1 MKIAFDAA
9 YPPATVP
16 AGATTACI
24 YAGGDT
30 PNPIR
35 TPTDVPVYALVRYW
49 LPVWVR
55 SNPHPTQGGV
65 DAGQMVN
72 WLNLAGAQHGITTVL
87 DMETAVTP
95 AYVTAYGA
103 AMHAAGLR
111 VLVYG
116 SRDYV
121 LKNPALNGYF
131 VADPGWQPG
140 HAPPGTAVAVQ
151 YAYAGSYDL
160 SWITDTVSLWD
171 RHPPARTTTPPTST
185 PTPTSTSTPTQAKRT
200 TVVTLKTIHGHGW
213 LPLPATTWSRI
224 CVCGPNPDVV
234 GYYGVVPMVA
244 YVSITPGPHSPY
256 GVVVFV
262 GPDGTWSVILD

>member
-35 TPTDVPVYALVRYW
+35 TPTDVAVYAQVRYW

-55 SNPHPTQGGV
+55 SNPTPTQGGP

-95 AYVTAYGA
+95 AYVTAYGD
-103 AMHAAGLR
+103 AMHAAGLK

-116 SRDYV
+116 SLDFLFR
-121 LKNPALNGYF
+121 NPKLDGYF
-131 VADPGWQPG
+131 VAAPGRS
-140 HAPPGTAVAVQ
+140 APFLGAAATQ
-151 YAYAGSYDL
+151 YLYAGSYDL
-160 SWITDTVSLWD
+160 SWIMDTVVLWD
-171 RHPPARTTTPPTST
+171 RHPPQTTAQPTST
-185 PTPTSTSTPTQAKRT
+185 PTSTPATPTTATPQATVT
-200 TVVTLKTIHGHGW
+200 TLVMRNGHGW
-213 LPLPATTWSRI
+213 IPLPATWRSI
-224 CVCGPNPDVV
+224 HVMGPNPDAMGHYV
-234 GYYGVVPMVA
+234 GPLPTLA
-244 YVSITPGPHSPY
+244 YVSSTPGPHSPH
-256 GVVVFV
+256 GVAVFT
-262 GPDGTWSVILD
+262 GPDVTCRVIIA

>member
-1 MKIAFDAA
+1 M
-9 YPPATVP
+9 P

-171 RHPPARTTTPPTST
+171 RHPPQTAAQPTST
-185 PTPTSTSTPTQAKRT
+185 PTSTPTTPSTATPQATVT
-200 TVVTLKTIHGHGW
+200 TLVMRNGHGW
-213 LPLPATTWSRI
+213 IPLPATWRSI
-224 CVCGPNPDVV
+224 HVMGPNPDATGHYV
-234 GYYGVVPMVA
+234 GPLPTLA
-244 YVSITPGPHSPY
+244 YVSSTPGPHSPH
-256 GVVVFV
+256 GVAVFT
-262 GPDGTWSVILD
+262 GPDVTCRVIIA